1 MRNVQS
7 SWLSSG
13 GLYEKYSCEEVGQG
27 GGGEYTV
34 QTGFG
39 WTNGV
44 SLSLL
49 DKYPDLSSAPSTST
63 STSMFSLVA
72 SVLVGLMSL
81 FSSRV

>member
-1 MRNVQS
+1 MRNVAS

-13 GLYEKYSCEEVGQG
+13 ALYEKYSCEEVGQG

-39 WTNGV
+39 RTNGV
-44 SLSLL
+44 TLSLL
-49 DKYPDLSSAPSTST
+49 AKYPDLSSATST
-63 STSMFSLVA
+63 STSMSSLVA
-72 SVLVGLMSL
+72 SVLLGLMSA

>member
-49 DKYPDLSSAPSTST
+49 ARYPDLSSAPTTARPSLLTAVMLGLTSV
-63 STSMFSLVA
+63 FVW
-72 SVLVGLMSL
+72 
-81 FSSRV
+81 RV